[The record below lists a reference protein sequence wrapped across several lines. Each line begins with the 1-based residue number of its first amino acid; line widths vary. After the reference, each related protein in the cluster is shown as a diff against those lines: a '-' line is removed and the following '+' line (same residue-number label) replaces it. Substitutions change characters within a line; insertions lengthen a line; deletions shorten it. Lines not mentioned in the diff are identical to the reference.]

1 MAFHT
6 VGETVVVMGVSSEA
20 TRASNQ
26 TMQLT
31 ATVPRSERLSM
42 IYSLPPQVDLAA
54 GSRS

>member
-1 MAFHT
+1 LAFHT